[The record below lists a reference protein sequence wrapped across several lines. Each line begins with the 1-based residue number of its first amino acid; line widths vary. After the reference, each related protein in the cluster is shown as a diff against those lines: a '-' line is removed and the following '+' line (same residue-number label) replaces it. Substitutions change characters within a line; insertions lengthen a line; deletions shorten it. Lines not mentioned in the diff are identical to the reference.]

1 MHSIKEL
8 GNKRILHSRRNQ
20 PFSNPRWLYTNA
32 KKKVHILAMGD
43 VGATAL
49 IGLKLLGAEVISEIG
64 IYDIHES
71 VLKRYEFE
79 LNQVIFPNHTPK
91 LPTVKILTAD
101 TLFDCDVFMFCAT
114 KGVAGLDSTVKDV
127 RMAQYEANKEII
139 SHYALLARNSGF
151 DGLFAVISDP
161 VEPLCRCAFL
171 ASNTNYL
178 GQFDDNGLHPEQI
191 QGYGMGVMYAR
202 AAYYSAQSKLLSHFQ
217 KSGRVFG
224 QHGKGLVVADSMEH
238 YNDTLSKQLT
248 QLAIDAN
255 MQLRSAGFKPYI
267 APALSSAALSIIATI
282 RGEFHDASIP
292 INEIYFGVRS
302 KTTKEGLVI
311 ENTPIPDTLFDRLS
325 KSYHEL
331 EELT

>member
-1 MHSIKEL
+1 MHSINEL
-8 GNKRILHSRRNQ
+8 GDKRTLYSRRNQ
-20 PFSNPRWLYTNA
+20 PFSNPKWLYTNT
-32 KKKVHILAMGD
+32 KKKIHILALGD

-49 IGLKLLGAEVISEIG
+49 IGLKLLGGEVISEIG
-64 IYDIHES
+64 IYDINES
-71 VLKRYEFE
+71 ALKRYEFE
-79 LNQVIFPNHTPK
+79 LNQVIFPNNTLK
-91 LPTVKILTAD
+91 LPPVKIITKD

-114 KGVAGLDSTVKDV
+114 KGVAGLNSSVEDV
-127 RMAQYEANKEII
+127 RMAQYEANKQII
-139 SHYALLARNSGF
+139 EHYALLARNSGF

-202 AAYYSAQSKLLSHFQ
+202 AAYYSTQNKLLSHFQ
-217 KSGRVFG
+217 QSGRVFG
-224 QHGKGLVVADSMEH
+224 QHGKGLVAADSLEH
-238 YNDTLSKQLT
+238 YNDTLSQQLT

-282 RGEFHDASIP
+282 KGEFHDGSIP
-292 INEIYFGVRS
+292 IHEIYFGVRN
-302 KTTKEGLVI
+302 KTAKEGLVI